1 MLNSRRQKRGMMIVE
16 VLIYIFLLSFLLS
29 GFLTFAY
36 MSQDRNYELINEI
49 NDAYE

>member
-36 MSQDRNYELINEI
+36 MSQDRNYKLFNEI